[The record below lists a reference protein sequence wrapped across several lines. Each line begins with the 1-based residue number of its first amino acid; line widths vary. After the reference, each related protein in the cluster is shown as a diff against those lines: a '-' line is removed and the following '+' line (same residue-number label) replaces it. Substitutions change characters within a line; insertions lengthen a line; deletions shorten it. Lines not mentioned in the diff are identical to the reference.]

1 MNAVNEQPANGPENP
16 ANDASRQWVLVMA
29 LAVLVTGALVFM
41 FLGFAR
47 YGEDFIRRRD
57 DSVGDMLMREG
68 KRQEA
73 SYEYA
78 LALATYERALKARFN
93 GPENRTYTLER
104 AGVLLW
110 KEGRFEE
117 GADHLTR
124 ALAGPGA
131 TVAPYEGL
139 VDSLLRLNRL
149 DEAQDFIGRWL
160 EAATTVE
167 EEGKA
172 CHAEARLAEVRG
184 DVNGAMEIY
193 ERCVERYAVAL
204 SAGRLGELLAEK
216 GEREKAVSYLERYFL
231 LGAPEGENAALQ
243 DLYARILEETAA
255 K

>member
-1 MNAVNEQPANGPENP
+1 MNVVNEQPVNKTDNP
-16 ANDASRQWVLVMA
+16 ARDASRQWVLVMA
-29 LAVLVTGALVFM
+29 LAVAVTGALVFM

-104 AGVLLW
+104 AGLLLW

-117 GADHLTR
+117 AVERLTR
-124 ALAGPGA
+124 ALEGPGA

-139 VDSLLRLNRL
+139 VDSLLHLKRL
-149 DEAQDFIGRWL
+149 DEAGNFIDRWK
-160 EAATTVE
+160 EAAKTPG

-172 CHAEARLAEVRG
+172 CHAEARLAEARG
-184 DVNGAMEIY
+184 DVTGAMEIY
-193 ERCVERYAVAL
+193 VRCVERYASAM

-231 LGAPEGENAALQ
+231 LGAPEGENAGLQ
-243 DLYARILEETAA
+243 DLYARLLEEAAA